1 MTKKDIVDILF
12 LCYNIYGDNM
22 RLDKYLKVSRIIKR
36 RTLAKEVADNGR
48 IKVNNRVAKSSTKLT
63 EDDIIEIQFGNK
75 IVIIKVLELRYSTKK
90 EDSTNM
96 FEIIEEKRI

>member
-1 MTKKDIVDILF
+1 
-12 LCYNIYGDNM
+12 M

-48 IKVNNRVAKSSTKLT
+48 IQVNDRVAKSSTKLT
-63 EDDIIEIQFGNK
+63 EGDIIEIQFGNK
-75 IVIIKVLELRYSTKK
+75 IVIIKVLELRDSTKK
-90 EDSTNM
+90 EDSANM